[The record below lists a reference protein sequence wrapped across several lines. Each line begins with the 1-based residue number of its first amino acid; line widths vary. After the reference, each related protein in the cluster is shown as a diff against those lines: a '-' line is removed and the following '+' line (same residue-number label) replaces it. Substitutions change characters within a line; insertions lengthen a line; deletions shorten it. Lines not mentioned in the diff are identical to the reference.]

1 MRVLA
6 FCVAVVVAALAAAGC
21 GAGPQTSQ
29 TRAVGAFD
37 RLSVS
42 GDIDVEVGS
51 GDSRDVVVTAGEN
64 VIDHV
69 VTEASGGVLHL
80 AIRDRGLVI
89 GPDPYKHVSVTVPAA
104 VLRNIR
110 VEGSSDLRLG
120 RIDTDELSIEVSGS
134 GDVTAS
140 GTVGNLTATIDG
152 AGDAHLFD
160 LRARTATVTVQG
172 AGDAE
177 LNVTD
182 RLDVSVQGAGD
193 VRYRGRPSVRQTVEG
208 AGDIRPVD

>member
-1 MRVLA
+1 MRALA
-6 FCVAVVVAALAAAGC
+6 FVFVVAALVVAGC

-42 GDIDVEVGS
+42 GDIDVEAGS
-51 GDSRDVVVTAGEN
+51 GGSRDVVVNAGEN

-69 VTEASGGVLHL
+69 VTEASGGVLHV

-89 GPDPYKHVSVTVPAA
+89 GPDPYKNISVTVPAA

-110 VEGSSDLRLG
+110 VDGSSNLRLG
-120 RIDTDELSIEVSGS
+120 RIDADDLSIEVFGS

-140 GTVGNLTATIDG
+140 GTVGNLIATIDG
-152 AGDAHLFD
+152 AGDAHLYD
-160 LRARTATVTVQG
+160 LQARTATVSVQG
-172 AGDAE
+172 ASDAE

-193 VRYRGRPSVRQTVEG
+193 VRYRGRPAVRQTVEG
-208 AGDIRPVD
+208 AGDIRPAD

>member
-6 FCVAVVVAALAAAGC
+6 FFVMVVAALVMAGC

-29 TRAVGAFD
+29 TRAVGTFD
-37 RLSVS
+37 RLAVS

-51 GDSRDVVVTAGEN
+51 GRSRDVVVTAGEN

-69 VTEASGGVLHL
+69 VTEASDGVLHV

-120 RIDTDELSIEVSGS
+120 RIDTDDLSLEVSGS
-134 GDVTAS
+134 GDISAS
-140 GTVGNLTATIDG
+140 GTVGNLIATIDG
-152 AGDAHLFD
+152 AGDAHLYD

-172 AGDAE
+172 AGDVE

-208 AGDIRPVD
+208 AGDIRPAD